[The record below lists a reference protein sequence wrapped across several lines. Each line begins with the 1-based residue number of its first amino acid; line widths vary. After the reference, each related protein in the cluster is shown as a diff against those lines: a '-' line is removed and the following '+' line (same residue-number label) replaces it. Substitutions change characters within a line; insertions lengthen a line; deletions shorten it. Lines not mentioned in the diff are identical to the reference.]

1 MFQRTNAITNF
12 KIQVCECGWKEIQW
26 IRHLPHAKNSGVKK
40 TTEKAWLAGLNLVPI
55 CWAMPT

>member
-1 MFQRTNAITNF
+1 MLSQTSKF
-12 KIQVCECGWKEIQW
+12 KFVNVDGKKYS
-26 IRHLPHAKNSGVKK
+26 IRHLPHAKNSVVKK